1 LIPLIRDGVGMGS
14 AASVIERVRQ
24 PEYTGENRCLPCTV
38 VNLVIAVVLSALTGY
53 VGIFAGWGALT
64 GGILGGVV
72 FILSVASI
80 YFRGYL
86 VPKTPELTKR
96 YFPEWL
102 LAKFDTESEPAS
114 EEIDEKID
122 VEAALHEAGILEEK
136 PHGDL
141 GLTPEFE
148 RAWSEQI
155 DTEREADTTREA
167 LAEIVGV
174 DEDGLH
180 FDEYQSG
187 AFMAFYDHNQVGRWE
202 SEAAFLAD
210 AAAGRV
216 LPEYYGD
223 WDRASPEARGQ
234 LLAGLRLFIDEC
246 PDCGGVVRFGQEIV
260 ESCCRSHQVV
270 AVTCEDCDARL
281 FEIDATEELLQ
292 GGGEPA

>member
-1 LIPLIRDGVGMGS
+1 MGPVGP
-14 AASVIERVRQ
+14 AIERVRR
-24 PEYTGENRCLPCTV
+24 PEYTGENRCVPCTV
-38 VNLVIAVVLSALTGY
+38 TNLAIAVVLSVLAGYGAVIGGLGTPGAVAVGGTLLT
-53 VGIFAGWGALT
+53 IS
-64 GGILGGVV
+64 VV
-72 FILSVASI
+72 SI
-80 YFRGYL
+80 YLRGYL
-86 VPKTPELTKR
+86 VPGTPELTKR

-102 LAKFDTESEPAS
+102 LALFDKEPEPAGP
-114 EEIDEKID
+114 EIDGEID
-122 VEAALHEAGILEEK
+122 VEVALHDADVLEEK

-141 GLTPEFE
+141 GLTPGFE
-148 RAWSEQI
+148 RAWFEQI
-155 DTEREADTTREA
+155 ETERKADTTRAA

-216 LPEYYGD
+216 LPAYYDD
-223 WDRASPEARGQ
+223 WERASPEARGQ
-234 LLAGLRLFIDEC
+234 LLAGLRLFIEEC

-281 FEIDATEELLQ
+281 FEIEASEELLD
-292 GGGEPA
+292 GTV

>member
-1 LIPLIRDGVGMGS
+1 MGPVGS
-14 AASVIERVRQ
+14 AIERVRR
-24 PEYTGENRCLPCTV
+24 PEYTGENRCVPCTV
-38 VNLVIAVVLSALTGY
+38 TNLAIAVVLSVLAGYGAVIGGLGTPGAVAVGGTLLT
-53 VGIFAGWGALT
+53 I
-64 GGILGGVV
+64 
-72 FILSVASI
+72 SVASI
-80 YFRGYL
+80 YLRGYL
-86 VPKTPELTKR
+86 VPGTPELTKR

-102 LAKFDTESEPAS
+102 LALFDKEPEPAGP
-114 EEIDEKID
+114 EIDGEID
-122 VEAALHEAGILEEK
+122 VEVALHDADVLEEK

-141 GLTPEFE
+141 GLTPGFE
-148 RAWSEQI
+148 RAWFEQI
-155 DTEREADTTREA
+155 ETEREADTTRAA

-180 FDEYQSG
+180 FDEYRSG

-216 LPEYYGD
+216 LPTYYDD
-223 WDRASPEARGQ
+223 WERASPEARGQ
-234 LLAGLRLFIDEC
+234 LLAGLRLFIEEC

-281 FEIDATEELLQ
+281 FEIEASEELLD
-292 GGGEPA
+292 GTV